1 MGYLN
6 GTRQEFAD
14 NTVSA
19 TCSINVLALVLRKRR
34 LVEEGTWERVS
45 KREVREQAEGKDNEG
60 KGG

>member
-19 TCSINVLALVLRKRR
+19 TCSINVLALVLGKRR
-34 LVEEGTWERVS
+34 LVEEGTFERAS
-45 KREVREQAEGKDNEG
+45 KQKERTMKEREANGWWKP
-60 KGG
+60 